1 MCILLWV
8 PFNSDFDQ
16 LNYHLYTY
24 KEDMGSTLDRSYIQ
38 LVYEPVYKGEPG

>member
-1 MCILLWV
+1 MFILLWV

-16 LNYHLYTY
+16 LNYHLY
-24 KEDMGSTLDRSYIQ
+24 KEDTDSTLDWPCIQ

>member
-8 PFNSDFDQ
+8 PFNSDSDQ
-16 LNYHLYTY
+16 LNYHLY
-24 KEDMGSTLDRSYIQ
+24 KEDTGSTLDKPYIQ